1 MAKQGIVK
9 ATVMVIFFTTAANLF
24 SYLFQLL
31 MGRMLVPEDYG
42 LLFSLLSLWNILA
55 LAASSFTL
63 VVAKYSA
70 AFIAKREEWRTGA
83 MLKSGMEKST
93 LAGIAVFAALLLLS
107 PFIGAFLHSTDPIYL
122 PVLFLSA
129 FTILLLPLF
138 TGMLQGMER
147 FFGYGVTVASG
158 PFFRLAA
165 AVLLVSAG
173 FGILGGL
180 LGTAISCF
188 AGVALGFWFLKD
200 VRREGEFRF
209 SGFGSYSALV
219 LFSTVLFSAL
229 CNIDV
234 VLARHFLSAE
244 QAGIYSMVAVL
255 GRIIIY
261 APAGVVAV
269 LFPLVASSHEKGEA
283 TGGKLAEALV
293 AVAVISGAVTAVYF
307 LFPVQIISLLFGS
320 AYLPAAEYLAPYG
333 AGMMFLS
340 LIGVFY
346 SYYLSKGSAGVAAA
360 LAFTTILQILLVVA
374 FHDSAGEMVVV
385 VLASNLAGLAVFGIV
400 MAFPMAARRLRA

>member
-1 MAKQGIVK
+1 
-9 ATVMVIFFTTAANLF
+9 
-24 SYLFQLL
+24 
-31 MGRMLVPEDYG
+31 
-42 LLFSLLSLWNILA
+42 
-55 LAASSFTL
+55 
-63 VVAKYSA
+63 
-70 AFIAKREEWRTGA
+70 
-83 MLKSGMEKST
+83 
-93 LAGIAVFAALLLLS
+93 
-107 PFIGAFLHSTDPIYL
+107 
-122 PVLFLSA
+122 
-129 FTILLLPLF
+129 
-138 TGMLQGMER
+138 
-147 FFGYGVTVASG
+147 
-158 PFFRLAA
+158 
-165 AVLLVSAG
+165 
-173 FGILGGL
+173 
-180 LGTAISCF
+180 
-188 AGVALGFWFLKD
+188 
-200 VRREGEFRF
+200 
-209 SGFGSYSALV
+209 
-219 LFSTVLFSAL
+219 
-229 CNIDV
+229 
-234 VLARHFLSAE
+234 
-244 QAGIYSMVAVL
+244 MVAVR

-374 FHDSAGEMVVV
+374 FHDSAGEMVVA